1 MLLQENISLHLLL
14 THIGMVP
21 AHIFYVDSEVH
32 LHQQTKK
39 MYTYLTVMENSP
51 GALSLRL
58 TMNVPSG

>member
-1 MLLQENISLHLLL
+1 MYGPS
-14 THIGMVP
+14 TD
-21 AHIFYVDSEVH
+21 FYVGSEVR
-32 LHQQTKK
+32 LQQHTKK